1 MQATALKDEAI
12 SLLDSLSAEQVRYVL
27 GVIRSLPQEESAA
40 RKCSLRGRF
49 ASYADPALRAQEK
62 DAWSRAAAL
71 AERDRRDIAWINAN
85 AERLNAEVEETL
97 EFQADIW
104 ENEE

>member
-1 MQATALKDEAI
+1 MQAAALKDEAI

-27 GVIRSLPQEESAA
+27 GVIRSLPQGESTA

-62 DAWSRAAAL
+62 DAWSRAA
-71 AERDRRDIAWINAN
+71 
-85 AERLNAEVEETL
+85 EEKHGL
-97 EFQADIW
+97 R
-104 ENEE
+104 

>member
-1 MQATALKDEAI
+1 MLATALKDEAI

-27 GVIRSLPQEESAA
+27 GVIRSLPQGESAA

-62 DAWSRAAAL
+62 DAWQRAAAEK
-71 AERDRRDIAWINAN
+71 AINGGS
-85 AERLNAEVEETL
+85 RLTTHPPSSPKPRAAPPCRSC
-97 EFQADIW
+97 F
-104 ENEE
+104 

>member
-1 MQATALKDEAI
+1 MQESALKEEDYTLFSRMSVSKMYTVIQFARFIAQQPENDITFAGI
-12 SLLDSLSAEQVRYVL
+12 SCGSD
-27 GVIRSLPQEESAA
+27 
-40 RKCSLRGRF
+40 
-49 ASYADPALRAQEK
+49 ADAHREV
-62 DAWSRAAAL
+62 
-71 AERDRRDIAWINAN
+71 RDRHDVEWINAN